1 MIVEGHFQKLR
12 MLKKLGTVYKSSE
25 GFFQF
30 WQNLISEQELHLT
43 LQQSTRVVKN
53 CLHCFLVLC
62 DRNLNCIL
70 TKPAI
75 CFPSR
80 LPNA

>member
-12 MLKKLGTVYKSSE
+12 MLKKLGTVYKLSE

-30 WQNLISEQELHLT
+30 WQNLISEQELHPAP
-43 LQQSTRVVKN
+43 QQYTRAVKN
-53 CLHCFLVLC
+53 CLRCFLVLC